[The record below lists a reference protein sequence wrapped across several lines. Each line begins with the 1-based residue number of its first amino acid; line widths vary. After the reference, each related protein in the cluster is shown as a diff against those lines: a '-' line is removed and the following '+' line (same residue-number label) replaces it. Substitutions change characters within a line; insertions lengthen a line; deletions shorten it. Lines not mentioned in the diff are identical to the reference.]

1 VTSSGFAGLVDHL
14 KDMVDD
20 GTVVETHLPI
30 GSETIE

>member
-1 VTSSGFAGLVDHL
+1 VTAGGFAGLIDHL

-20 GTVVETHLPI
+20 GTIVETHLPI